1 MSNHIPLLHLASRD
15 INALSL
21 ATTAHGKVD
30 IERGETLAEV
40 ALGDDVESGR
50 VVKDMVV
57 EREVTAKEVAYTL
70 FYALSNL
77 KRSGRTWG

>member
-1 MSNHIPLLHLASRD
+1 MA
-15 INALSL
+15 
-21 ATTAHGKVD
+21 G
-30 IERGETLAEV
+30 V

-57 EREVTAKEVAYTL
+57 EREVTAKEVTYTL

>member
-1 MSNHIPLLHLASRD
+1 MSSLVQNNGRSHNAPLLHLASRD

-40 ALGDDVESGR
+40 ALGDDVERGR
-50 VVKDMVV
+50 VVENVVV
-57 EREVTAKEVAYTL
+57 EGEVA
-70 FYALSNL
+70 AV
-77 KRSGRTWG
+77 